1 MLEMGYVES
10 LSGFEEHFISG
21 MSQDAE
27 LDFWH
32 SNIVFLEESVFRP
45 VVEILMQ
52 GSGSIVVGSKRDNFQ
67 FYHNHSGQVNQAW
80 RVTVLSTGL

>member
-10 LSGFEEHFISG
+10 LSGFEENFISG
-21 MSQDAE
+21 LSQDAE
-27 LDFWH
+27 LDFYD

-52 GSGSIVVGSKRDNFQ
+52 GSGSIVVGSRRDNMF
-67 FYHNHSGQVNQAW
+67 
-80 RVTVLSTGL
+80 TLSFFISIRTILVRRTKLGL

>member
-1 MLEMGYVES
+1 MGYVES
-10 LSGFEEHFISG
+10 LSGFEENFISG

-27 LDFWH
+27 LDFLD

-52 GSGSIVVGSKRDNFQ
+52 GSGSIVVGSN
-67 FYHNHSGQVNQAW
+67 
-80 RVTVLSTGL
+80 T